1 MLTPVPRPVVVAG
14 ERCSVRD
21 LHPDDADE
29 MLTLRVRNREFFR
42 PFEPTL
48 TDDHFTRAVQLDMIR
63 HGNRAWDDDREYTF
77 GVALPTGELVGRVRL
92 SVVVRGP
99 WQNANIGY
107 YVDGEQNGRGIC
119 TEAVGL
125 VTGFAFRRLGL
136 HRVQAAV
143 MPRNAASIR
152 VLEKNGFRREGLAPH
167 YLRINGEWEDHLIF
181 ARTAEDEAED

>member
-1 MLTPVPRPVVVAG
+1 VEVAG
-14 ERCSVRD
+14 ELCLIRD
-21 LHPDDADE
+21 LRVDDAQE
-29 MLTLRVRNREFFR
+29 MLALRERNREFFT

-48 TDDHFTRAVQLDMIR
+48 ADDHFTRAAQLDLIR

-77 GVALPTGELVGRVRL
+77 GVALPSGGLVGRVRL

-107 YVDGEQNGRGIC
+107 YVDRASNGRGIC

-125 VTGFAFRRLGL
+125 VVGFAFERLGL

-143 MPRNAASIR
+143 MPRNTPSIR
-152 VLEKNGFRREGLAPH
+152 VLEKNGFRREGLAPR
-167 YLRINGEWEDHLIF
+167 YLRINDEWEDHAIF
-181 ARTAEDEAED
+181 ARTVEDAGVSR